1 MYATMVGALIL
12 AWAVNEACANW
23 KQITR
28 VENVCCRCYI
38 RAGRNGRKKMRIG
51 PQAILRNKKIDYC
64 VQILAQSILAVILTP
79 FILLGILIS
88 SVKKVSELEWKEK

>member
-1 MYATMVGALIL
+1 MFAIRVIL
-12 AWAVNEACANW
+12 GMQQG
-23 KQITR
+23 K
-28 VENVCCRCYI
+28 
-38 RAGRNGRKKMRIG
+38 KKMRIG

-88 SVKKVSELEWKEK
+88 YVKKVSELEWKQK